1 MRIESEIKVYHKD
14 IIPFEKRKIGEDK
27 NGKGIYRN
35 YVNGVLWRLHDIKSK
50 AQELLRWPNRIESR
64 YISGLENLK
73 FAASL
78 LLVGKTG
85 KKNAADPIQ
94 IKVSKNGYNNCF
106 YYLTNEG
113 AWDDFSYKKAITTEF
128 SFVGEYIRKAFRH
141 AIDDQIT
148 GFRNRSSY
156 YGNKQVDHQFPHE
169 ALLQTFLNRK
179 GIRLEEVET
188 ERIDGHRW
196 SPVALKDKNLSKEWQ
211 EFHLKNCAL
220 DMKASYVLVTL
231 VTDQKGFDEG

>member
-1 MRIESEIKVYHKD
+1 MRIEPEIKVYHKD
-14 IIPFEKRKIGEDK
+14 IIPFEKRKMGEDK
-27 NGKGIYRN
+27 NGRGIYRN
-35 YVNGVLWRLHDIKSK
+35 YVNGVLWRLHDIKTK
-50 AQELLRWPNRIESR
+50 VKELLRWPNRIESR

-78 LLVGKTG
+78 LLAEKTG
-85 KKNAADPIQ
+85 KKDAADPIQ

-106 YYLTNEG
+106 YYLTKEG
-113 AWDDFSYKKAITTEF
+113 RWEDFSYKKAITTKL
-128 SFVGEYIRKAFRH
+128 SFVGEYTRKAFRH

-179 GIRLEEVET
+179 SIRLEEVET
-188 ERIDGHRW
+188 ERIDDHR
-196 SPVALKDKNLSKEWQ
+196 
-211 EFHLKNCAL
+211 
-220 DMKASYVLVTL
+220 
-231 VTDQKGFDEG
+231 